1 MTALALPPLT
11 RLPEGLD
18 AMLHAWQGRW
28 RRRRRNASA
37 MLDEAR
43 SCLRIC
49 ESLRSLDDTVL
60 EQRMANMREA
70 LRRDPRNAR
79 GQLVEALGIVG
90 QLAWRTLGKQPYAVQ
105 FMGALALHRGWLAE
119 MATGEGK
126 TLTVSLA
133 GVLAGWTGRPCHILT
148 ANDYLAERDAADM
161 TPLYEGCGV
170 SVASIAGEHE
180 PPQRMEAYRADVVY
194 TTAKELLADHLRDVL
209 AARSGKGADHASF
222 EKWLGVP
229 RQSEASP
236 VLQSRGLHTA
246 IIDEADS
253 VLIDEAVTPLI
264 LSFPRK
270 RPGFSEAVLW
280 ARDFA
285 DRLVEGE
292 DFTIVHRTRSV
303 ALLPRARELMLAQ
316 SQQLHPMW
324 RPLAR
329 REELLRHALTVR
341 CFFHL
346 GHQYLVH
353 DNEIVLLD
361 EFTGRMTPG
370 RTLSAG
376 LHQAIEARE
385 GLDLTDPNESMVQM
399 SFQSFFRRFRHLAG
413 TSGTAREAANEL
425 WRIFRLAV
433 LPIPTHRPRQTV
445 ELPLLVLPTV
455 ADKWRATVDE
465 IARVHASGRPVLVG
479 VRSVQASMELS
490 HQLTQHGL
498 EHSVLNAERHA
509 EEAALVSH
517 AGEEGR
523 IMIATNM
530 AGRGTDI
537 HLTATVKQDGG
548 LHVVIAECNESARV
562 DRQLAGRCGRQG
574 DPGSV
579 IRLLSL
585 EDPLLQRY
593 LPPLTLRAMRVLL
606 ASGSG
611 DLLRR
616 LAMRL
621 LKTVQ
626 RRSEADAFARRW
638 SVLKSD
644 DWLESA
650 LPFQADAR

>member
-1 MTALALPPLT
+1 MTSLALPPLV

-18 AMLHAWQGRW
+18 AVLHAWQGRW
-28 RRRRRNASA
+28 RRRRRNANNLLA
-37 MLDEAR
+37 EAQ
-43 SCLRIC
+43 SCLRVC
-49 ESLRSLDDTVL
+49 ESLRSLDDMAL
-60 EQRMANMREA
+60 QRRIVEMREM

-79 GQLVEALGIVG
+79 GQLIEALATVG
-90 QLAWRTLGKQPYAVQ
+90 QIASRTLGKQPYAVQ

-148 ANDYLAERDAADM
+148 ANDYLAMRDAEDM
-161 TPLYEGCGV
+161 SPLFEGSGV
-170 SVASIAGEHE
+170 LVASVAGEHE

-209 AARSGKGADHASF
+209 AARSGKGADHAAF
-222 EKWLGVP
+222 EKWLGQP
-229 RQSEASP
+229 QESEATP
-236 VLQSRGLHTA
+236 VLHSRGLHTA

-270 RPGFSEAVLW
+270 RPGFSEAILW

-292 DFTIVHRTRSV
+292 DFQIVHRTRSV

-316 SQQLHPMW
+316 TQLLHPMW

-329 REELLRHALTVR
+329 REEMLRHALTVR
-341 CFFHL
+341 CFFHH
-346 GHQYLVH
+346 GHQYLVQ

-370 RTLSAG
+370 RTLTAG

-385 GLDLTDPNESMVQM
+385 GLELTDPNESMVQM
-399 SFQSFFRRFRHLAG
+399 SFQAFFRRFRHLAG
-413 TSGTAREAANEL
+413 TSGTANEAAKEL

-433 LPIPTHRPRQTV
+433 LPIPTHRPRQT
-445 ELPLLVLPTV
+445 LQRPLQVLATV
-455 ADKWRATVDE
+455 ADKWRATVEE
-465 IARVHASGRPVLVG
+465 IERVHATGRPVLIG
-479 VRSVQASMELS
+479 VRSVQASVELS
-490 HQLTQHGL
+490 QLLTQHGL
-498 EHSVLNAERHA
+498 QHSVLNAERHA
-509 EEAALVSH
+509 EEAELVSH
-517 AGEEGR
+517 AGEPGR

-537 HLTATVKQDGG
+537 HLTPEVKALGG

-579 IRLLSL
+579 TRLLSL
-585 EDPLLQRY
+585 EDNLLKRY
-593 LPPLTLRAMRVLL
+593 VSPLTLRLMRKLL
-606 ASGSG
+606 VTGSG
-611 DLLRR
+611 GIARR
-616 LAMRL
+616 LAMSM

-626 RRSEADAFARRW
+626 RRAESDAFARRW
-638 SVLKSD
+638 SVLQSD
-644 DWLESA
+644 DWMESA
-650 LPFQADAR
+650 LPFHPEGH